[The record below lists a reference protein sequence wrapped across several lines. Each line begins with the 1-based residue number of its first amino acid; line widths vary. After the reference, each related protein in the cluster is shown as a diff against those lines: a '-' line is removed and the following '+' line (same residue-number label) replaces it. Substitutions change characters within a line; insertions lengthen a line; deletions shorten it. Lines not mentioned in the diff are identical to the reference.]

1 MDVPLEMHIEKKKT
15 KKRKPF
21 KLARSEERTQS
32 KLIKWNKKERG
43 WRNNLKIE
51 EYEEGVVD
59 SNIISVVRA
68 SVTPLRSSVWPGTA
82 WWF

>member
-1 MDVPLEMHIEKKKT
+1 
-15 KKRKPF
+15 
-21 KLARSEERTQS
+21 
-32 KLIKWNKKERG
+32 
-43 WRNNLKIE
+43 LKIE

>member
-1 MDVPLEMHIEKKKT
+1 MDVPLEMHIEKKK
-15 KKRKPF
+15 RKAF

-59 SNIISVVRA
+59 SNIISVVGA